1 MRARLPGKYRALAYA
16 TFKGNLKGLKREQ
29 NIILDKELAKEQYK
43 KYVPF
48 LFIVLFLLIVVA
60 LITDIKPTSSEVVMG
75 TAVNYRSTLHDEGH
89 DIDIYVQLEDKEK
102 PVRVRLPKKVPILI
116 GSKVALNKVYRDN
129 SDYKKFIFLRYIDD

>member
-1 MRARLPGKYRALAYA
+1 M
-16 TFKGNLKGLKREQ
+16 KREQ
-29 NIILDKELAKEQYK
+29 NTIFDRELAKEHYK

-48 LFIVLFLLIVVA
+48 LFIVLFLVIVVA

-75 TAVNYRSTLHDEGH
+75 IAVNYRTSLHDEGH
-89 DIDIYVQLEDKEK
+89 DIDIYVQLEGKEK

-116 GSKVALNKVYRDN
+116 GRKVALNKVYRDN